1 MTPTKVLDATLE
13 PGISNGRPVAVFRS
27 VDHHTGDEVR
37 LRVTK
42 RGHHNPDHIAT
53 YRVFPRASTR
63 SALPAQGG
71 AGDRPRTDPDG
82 LIHQPASHRDPP
94 PTGVAAAP
102 A

>member
-53 YRVFPRASTR
+53 YRVFHEPPPGQPSLLKA
-63 SALPAQGG
+63 AQV
-71 AGDRPRTDPDG
+71 TDPEP
-82 LIHQPASHRDPP
+82 I
-94 PTGVAAAP
+94 PTG
-102 A
+102 